1 MKIRFTIK
9 NMDNRTF
16 LQMTKIKI
24 EEEYQKF
31 LGKLKQLEEKQN
43 RLIDEYQKKL
53 KQRKNSL
60 HDKTLIDQ
68 NEFGKL

>member
-53 KQRKNSL
+53 KQREEKKPGVRIL
-60 HDKTLIDQ
+60 GFL
-68 NEFGKL
+68 